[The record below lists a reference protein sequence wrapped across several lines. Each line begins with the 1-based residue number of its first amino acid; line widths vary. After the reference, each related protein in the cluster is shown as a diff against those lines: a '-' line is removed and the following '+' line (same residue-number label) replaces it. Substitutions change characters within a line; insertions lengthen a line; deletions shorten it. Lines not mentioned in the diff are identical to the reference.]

1 MDTESFRYPI
11 PEHAIAQHPVE
22 PRDAARLLDTRD
34 LTDHVFSDLP
44 GLLEPGDLVVVNTT
58 RVRRARLI
66 GRRRVSGGAVE
77 VLLLGRQQDGSWR
90 AMVKPAR
97 RMRRGVALTFGDV
110 GAIVTG
116 DPADGVVGLSFSDD
130 GLLESLGSVPL
141 PPYITTELS
150 DPERYQTVYADQ
162 LGSAAAP
169 TAGLHF
175 TSEVL
180 GALERRGIGRAS
192 VELRVGLGTFRPIT
206 ADRIEDHRMHAEF
219 CAVPPATAT
228 AVTETR
234 RRGGRVVAIGTT
246 TVRTLETYGRDD
258 GTVEAGEGETDLY
271 LRPGSSFRVVDVL
284 VTNFHVPGSSLLVM
298 LAAFMGDGWRAAYE
312 TALDRGYRFLSF
324 GDAMLCERAR

>member
-1 MDTESFRYPI
+1 VL
-11 PEHAIAQHPVE
+11 PEHAIAQHPFE

-44 GLLEPGDLVVVNTT
+44 GLLEAGDLVVVNTT
-58 RVRRARLI
+58 RVRRARLT
-66 GRRRVSGGAVE
+66 GRRRDSGGAVE
-77 VLLLGRQQDGSWR
+77 VLLLGRQHDGSWR
-90 AMVKPAR
+90 ALVKPAR

-110 GAIVTG
+110 GAIVTE
-116 DPADGVVGLSFSDD
+116 DPVDGVIELSFSDE
-130 GLLESLGSVPL
+130 GVLESLGSVPL

-175 TSEVL
+175 TAEVL

-258 GTVEAGEGETDLY
+258 GTVGAGEGETDLY

-298 LAAFMGDGWRAAYE
+298 LAAFMGDGWREAYE

-324 GDAMLCERAR
+324 GDAMLCERPR

>member
-1 MDTESFRYPI
+1 MDTESFRYVL
-11 PEHAIAQHPVE
+11 PEHAIAQHPFE

-44 GLLEPGDLVVVNTT
+44 GLLEAGDLVVVNTT
-58 RVRRARLI
+58 RVRRARLT
-66 GRRRVSGGAVE
+66 GRRRDSGGAVE

-130 GLLESLGSVPL
+130 RLLESLGSVPL

-246 TVRTLETYGRDD
+246 TVRTLETFGRDD
-258 GTVEAGEGETDLY
+258 GTVGAGEGETDLY

-298 LAAFMGDGWRAAYE
+298 LAAFMGDGWREAYE

-324 GDAMLCERAR
+324 GDAMLCERPR